1 MIPGFSFLEAGGSH
15 FSAPVIYLLKP
26 LDDFE
31 KPSMPDPA
39 LELTTQQ
46 LDQIKTK
53 WLADQKDRLEA
64 RLKRLRKLKQGT
76 LLLMLISSF
85 LFFYLIFCLAE
96 VIALW

>member
-1 MIPGFSFLEAGGSH
+1 MRRRILNA
-15 FSAPVIYLLKP
+15 
-26 LDDFE
+26 LDDFA
-31 KPSMPDPA
+31 KLSMPDPA
-39 LELTTQQ
+39 LEIRTQQ

-85 LFFYLIFCLAE
+85 LFFYLIYCLAE
-96 VIALW
+96 VITLW